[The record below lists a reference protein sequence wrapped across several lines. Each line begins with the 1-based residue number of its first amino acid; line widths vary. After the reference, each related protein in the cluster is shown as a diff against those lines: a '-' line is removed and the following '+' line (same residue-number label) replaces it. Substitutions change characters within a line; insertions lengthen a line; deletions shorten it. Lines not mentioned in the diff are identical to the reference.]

1 MFLKETL
8 SSFTTQYIVARTGN
22 SCVPVFASSAALP
35 ETLKEPIVLFLHS
48 SSVLLGWCSFHV
60 YNGLA
65 LTPVTITSHGGS
77 LLVKYINS
85 LRTHVVLLAPSHVP
99 AKKFFKMTTN

>member
-8 SSFTTQYIVARTGN
+8 LSFTTQYIVAHTGN
-22 SCVPVFASSAALP
+22 SCVPVFASSAVLP
-35 ETLKEPIVLFLHS
+35 ETLKKPIVLFLHS
-48 SSVLLGWCSFHV
+48 SLVLLGWSSFHDV

-65 LTPVTITSHGGS
+65 LMPVTDTSHGGS

-85 LRTHVVLLAPSHVP
+85 LWTHVALLAPMCQPRNSSR
-99 AKKFFKMTTN
+99 